1 MTINKK
7 PGTSFWIISLLALLW
22 NIAGV
27 IAYLTQAF
35 MTDAMK
41 ALLPVAEREL
51 YETKPAWAT
60 AAFALAVFAGL
71 LGTRGLPIRKKWATT
86 LFTLSLLG
94 ILAHRVY
101 LFFLSGVM
109 DGAIPLLMVMPTLV
123 TIIGFFL
130 VWYSR
135 KCATEGNIA

>member
-1 MTINKK
+1 
-7 PGTSFWIISLLALLW
+7 
-22 NIAGV
+22 
-27 IAYLTQAF
+27 
-35 MTDAMK
+35 MK
-41 ALLPVAEREL
+41 ALLPAVEREL